1 MRRLW
6 VRRVLWAVGVWVGFC
21 VVTTLARMGP
31 RPLLLLG
38 AFAAAAMLCWLALDL
53 AYPVEKAWWEPAAV
67 PWKRVRGQDRRLA
80 VLRSRLQTGRDRD
93 ASLRPLLIGLIE
105 QRLRSR
111 GLRLDTDDEAAR
123 AALGEALTNFVD
135 HPPAKRAYDPAPLSD
150 LLTRIESL

>member
-1 MRRLW
+1 
-6 VRRVLWAVGVWVGFC
+6 
-21 VVTTLARMGP
+21 MGP

-38 AFAAAAMLCWLALDL
+38 AFAAAAMVCWLALDL

-80 VLRSRLQTGRDRD
+80 VLRSGLQPGRDRD

-111 GLRLDTDDEAAR
+111 GLRLDADPEAAR
-123 AALGEALTNFVD
+123 AALGEALTDFVG

>member
-1 MRRLW
+1 MARTGGSPSCAAGCRR
-6 VRRVLWAVGVWVGFC
+6 
-21 VVTTLARMGP
+21 
-31 RPLLLLG
+31 G
-38 AFAAAAMLCWLALDL
+38 AIAT
-53 AYPVEKAWWEPAAV
+53 PP
-67 PWKRVRGQDRRLA
+67 
-80 VLRSRLQTGRDRD
+80 
-93 ASLRPLLIGLIE
+93 LRPLLIGLIE